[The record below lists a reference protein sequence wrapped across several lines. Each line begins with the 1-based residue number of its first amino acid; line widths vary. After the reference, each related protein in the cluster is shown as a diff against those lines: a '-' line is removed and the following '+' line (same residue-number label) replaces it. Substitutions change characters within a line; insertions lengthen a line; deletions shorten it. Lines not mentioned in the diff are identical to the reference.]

1 MNEEDLMDPNSG
13 MTEEERLAI
22 QARLEASIAKEREL
36 EERIA
41 ANESD
46 TFAQQQEE
54 QGTEELIQTPQGMV
68 EYGGQMYPAED
79 IEYETNLFGQK
90 VPFLKRDKAREEI
103 RESAES
109 GERQAEFEEN
119 LAGGS
124 EQVMGRISAPGTGLA
139 DFSVDAINLL
149 PGVKAPKIPKFEDE
163 ASQTIREI
171 SSVVLPTILLG
182 NAGVARLS
190 AASAGVKGAK
200 ASKLLNDPFVKWAGS
215 ALFNAGAGAGVD
227 YTVEFNQ
234 TDDNLAGFLK
244 KSYPRSLG
252 WIPDNIATLD
262 SDHPDVKRG
271 KNVMEGA
278 YLGITMDFIQGFQ
291 KLFGGVDATHRTI
304 KKGWKPENE
313 KAKAWFDRNVVIDET
328 PEDVVTRSAGKRTE
342 DLDELGGYNF
352 DRSVNPDEPVFGYH
366 DMYGYQESGIRSV
379 DDLGVVGA
387 SIDAVRVAKNYNSS
401 YGRVGSVMSEGALK
415 FANESGEN
423 GDLIIKGLA
432 STLQDAGKYSY
443 EYAPGKYATFDE
455 VMEVGEKLA
464 SDFYE
469 MDLQQLQRTITPGGR
484 YKGVKLQGE
493 NVSTGT
499 PELTDE
505 AYAGVM
511 GAIKKYMDDFVN
523 MDEARARAYVGTSVA
538 GQISDTAQGMRLTE
552 GSGSLQRAQEQI
564 LDRVEFLMS
573 QKGMTSYVRGR
584 SLNMLNLWGR
594 LTQKGTEAFDNAARK
609 RIENLIKG
617 EKDPTLAAMQ
627 RIANE
632 SKETVDGLRA
642 IKDANPE
649 MLTPLMMAYE
659 LTDGNVKTISSLN
672 NYIKQSTSIWSKAF
686 YDGQAEIPSVINRAF
701 YANVYNN
708 TLSAFSTPIKAIISG
723 GHLLVEKPIRQF
735 AGALGRGDGQRIR
748 RAMYQYSSALDS
760 IRRGFSYANQIF
772 KRSSLDPNVIA
783 VRDDVGLRNQ
793 KQLEVL
799 TAFADAKAANG
810 ELGPQV
816 LMEQINAMNDL
827 ADHPALRFGTRSMQ
841 AMDGFVQSMI
851 ADFEAKGRAFDNVT
865 KGGTGEFNAKAAEA
879 HYKEAHSK
887 MFNEDGI
894 ITDKAVQYAAG
905 EISMNLDNSFNDD
918 LSMLI
923 RRMPILKPFFLF
935 TKTPLNELA
944 LTASYSPLGFFFK
957 DLNAFRLPFDEMETE
972 RVMELLTARGVD
984 VSDPYQV
991 KGKYEEIRA
1000 DLKGR
1005 KAIGALATMSAVGLM
1020 LDDRLHGNGHY
1031 NRQVQ
1036 KTRREAGWKPRSIKG
1051 LDGKWYSYDGL
1062 GPITNYLALIADIGD
1077 NMDVLAP
1084 NDLGELLKRSSF
1096 VVAASFTDK
1105 TTLAGL
1111 EPLLDVVRGD
1121 VGAFNRWSSSF
1132 LTAATVKG
1140 SSQMAEIARLMDP
1153 GMKEINNDLTGMI
1166 TNRMPFLKG
1175 TLPVKYDWIDG
1186 GEVNV
1191 PDNFFAR
1198 IRNTYTPWKESG
1210 NISPEKQFLIDIEYD
1225 AVPTLQTDGRGT
1237 KLTNEQRSD
1246 LLDIIGKNKLFQRRI
1261 KKLMNHVDGKE
1272 FRRRF
1277 AEARAENTSPDTGD
1291 FLNIHR
1297 RLDDALRDA
1306 IQDALVSSRF
1316 KTTIMRKQEIQK
1328 RSQIYMRRGDV
1339 EGHKEYL
1346 EYVKKNFGI

>member
-1 MNEEDLMDPNSG
+1 MNEEDLMNPDSG

-22 QARLEASIAKEREL
+22 QARIEASKAKEREL
-36 EERIA
+36 AERIL
-41 ANESD
+41 ANETD
-46 TFAQQQEE
+46 AFAQQQIE
-54 QGTEELIQTPQGMV
+54 QGTDELIQTPAGMV
-68 EYGGQMYPAED
+68 EYGGEMVPAENV
-79 IEYETNLFGQK
+79 EYETNLFGQK
-90 VPFLKRDKAREEI
+90 VPYLKRDVARQEI
-103 RESAES
+103 RESAKS
-109 GERQAEFEEN
+109 GERSAEFAEN
-119 LAGGS
+119 LAGGT
-124 EQVMGRISAPGTGLA
+124 EQVMQRLSAPGVGMA
-139 DFSVDAINLL
+139 DFGVDAVNLL
-149 PGVKAPKIPKFEDE
+149 PGVKIPKVPKFEDE
-163 ASQTIREI
+163 VTQTIREM
-171 SSVVLPTILLG
+171 SSVVLPTIALG
-182 NAGVARLS
+182 GLGSARLAT
-190 AASAGVKGAK
+190 AASGIKNTRAA
-200 ASKLLNDPFVKWAGS
+200 KLLSDPIVKWAGS
-215 ALFNAGAGAGVD
+215 ALFNAGAGAAVD

-252 WIPDNIATLD
+252 WIPDSVATLD
-262 SDHPDVKRG
+262 TDSPDVKRG

-278 YLGITMDFIQGFQ
+278 YLGIAMDFVQGFQ
-291 KLFGGVDATHRTI
+291 KLFGGVDATHRSI
-304 KKGWKPENE
+304 KKGWKPEGE
-313 KAKAWFDRNVVIDET
+313 KAKAWFDKNIEIDAT
-328 PEDVVTRSAGKRTE
+328 PEDAITRSAAKRSD
-342 DLDELGGYNF
+342 DLDEVGGYNF
-352 DRSVNPDEPVFGYH
+352 DKSVNPDDPVFGYH

-387 SIDAVRVAKNYNSS
+387 SVDAVRIAKNYNTS

-432 STLQDAGKYSY
+432 STLQDAGRYSY

-469 MDLQQLQRTITPGGR
+469 MDLQQLQRTITPGGT

-505 AYAGVM
+505 AYSGVM

-523 MDEARARAYVGTSVA
+523 MDEARARAYVNTSVA
-538 GQISDTAQGMRLTE
+538 GQVSDTAQGMRLTE

-594 LTQKGTEAFDNAARK
+594 MTQKGTQAFDNAARK

-617 EKDPTLAAMQ
+617 EKNPTLAAMR

-659 LTDGNVKTISSLN
+659 ITDGNVKTITSLN
-672 NYIKQSTSIWSKAF
+672 NYVKQSTSVWSKAF
-686 YDGQAEIPSVINRAF
+686 VDGQAEIPSVINRAF
-701 YANVYNN
+701 FANVYNS
-708 TLSAFSTPIKAIISG
+708 TLSAFSTPIKAVISG
-723 GHLLVEKPIRQF
+723 GQLMVEKPVRQF
-735 AGALGRGDGQRIR
+735 AGAMSRGDGQRIR
-748 RAMYQYSSALDS
+748 RAMYQYSGSLDS
-760 IRRGFSYANQIF
+760 IRRGFGYANQIF
-772 KRSSLDPNVIA
+772 KRSAVDPNVIA
-783 VRDDVGLRNQ
+783 VRDNVGLKNKQ
-793 KQLEVL
+793 QLEVL
-799 TAFADAKAANG
+799 TAFADAKAAKG
-810 ELGPQV
+810 ELGPQM

-827 ADHPALRFGTRSMQ
+827 ADHPALRFGTRAMQ

-851 ADFEAKGRAFDNVT
+851 ADFEAKGRAFDKVT
-865 KGGTGEFNAKAAEA
+865 KGGTGEFSAEAAEK

-905 EISMNLDNSFNDD
+905 EISMNLDNAANDD
-918 LSMLI
+918 LSALI
-923 RRMPILKPFFLF
+923 TRMPILKPFLLF

-944 LTASYSPLGFFFK
+944 LTMSYNPLGLFVK
-957 DLNAFRLPFDEMETE
+957 DMNAFKLPFDEMETE
-972 RVMELLTARGVD
+972 KVMELLTARGVD
-984 VSDPYQV
+984 VSDPFQV

-1005 KAIGALATMSAVGLM
+1005 KAIGTLATMSAVGLM
-1020 LDDRLHGNGHY
+1020 LDDRIHGNGHY

-1036 KTRREAGWKPRSIKG
+1036 KTRRESGWKPRSIKG

-1062 GPITNYLALIADIGD
+1062 GPVTNYLALISDIGD

-1084 NDLGELLKRSSF
+1084 NDIGELLKRTVF
-1096 VVAASFTDK
+1096 VFAASFTDK
-1105 TTLAGL
+1105 TYMAGL
-1111 EPLLDVVRGD
+1111 EPFLDVARGD
-1121 VGAFNRWSSSF
+1121 VGAINRWSSSF
-1132 LTAATVKG
+1132 LTAAAVPG

-1153 GMKEINNDLTGMI
+1153 GMKEINNDLASMI
-1166 TNRMPFLKG
+1166 MNRMPFLKT
-1175 TLPVKYDWIDG
+1175 TLPKSYDWIDG

-1191 PDNFFAR
+1191 PDNMFAR
-1198 IRNTYTPWKESG
+1198 FRNAYTPWKESG
-1210 NISPEKQFLIDIEYD
+1210 EISPEKQFLIDIEYD
-1225 AVPTLQTDGRGT
+1225 AVPTLQTDGRGVA
-1237 KLTNEQRSD
+1237 LSNEQRSD
-1246 LLDIIGKNKLFQRRI
+1246 LLNIIGRDKLFKKRI
-1261 KKLMNHVDGKE
+1261 KKLMHNVDGKE
-1272 FRRRF
+1272 FRKRF
-1277 AEARAENTSPDTGD
+1277 KEARAAGTSPDTGD
-1291 FLNIHR
+1291 FLDIHR
-1297 RLDDALRDA
+1297 QLDDALRDA
-1306 IQDALVSSRF
+1306 IGDALAGSRF
-1316 KTTIMRKQEIQK
+1316 KTTIQRKKEVQR
-1328 RSQIYMRRGDV
+1328 RSQLYMRRGDV
-1339 EGHKEYL
+1339 KGHVEYL
-1346 EYVKKNFGI
+1346 NYIKTTYGI

>member
-1 MNEEDLMDPNSG
+1 MNEEDLMNPDTG
-13 MTEEERLAI
+13 LTDEERLAL
-22 QARLEASIAKEREL
+22 QASIEANEAEQREL
-36 EERIA
+36 QKQIA
-41 ANESD
+41 ANEAEAS
-46 TFAQQQEE
+46 AQQQIES
-54 QGTEELIQTPQGMV
+54 GTQELIQTPQGMV
-68 EYGGQMYPAED
+68 EYGGEMYPAED
-79 IEYETNLFGQK
+79 IEYETNLFGQQ
-90 VPFLKRDKAREEI
+90 VPFLKRDVAREEI
-103 RESAES
+103 RESAKS
-109 GERQAEFEEN
+109 GERQAEFEED
-119 LAGGS
+119 LAGSS
-124 EQVMGRISAPGTGLA
+124 EQVMERLSAPGAGLA
-139 DFSVDAINLL
+139 DFAVDSINLL
-149 PGVKAPKIPKFEDE
+149 PGVKAPKVPKFEDE
-163 ASQTIREI
+163 VTQSIREI
-171 SSVVLPTILLG
+171 SSVVLPTMALG
-182 NAGVARLS
+182 GLGVARLGT
-190 AASAGVKGAK
+190 AAAGVKGAR

-215 ALFNAGAGAGVD
+215 ALFNAGTGAAVD

-234 TDDNLAGFLK
+234 TDDNLTGFLK
-244 KSYPRSLG
+244 KSYPRTMG
-252 WIPDNIATLD
+252 WIPDNVATLD
-262 SDHPDVKRG
+262 TDSPDVKRG

-278 YLGITMDFIQGFQ
+278 YLGIAMDFLQGFQ
-291 KLFGGVDATHRTI
+291 RLFGGIDSTHKTLKWI
-304 KKGWKPENE
+304 PENE

-328 PEDVVTRSAGKRTE
+328 PEDVVTRSAAKRSE
-342 DLDELGGYNF
+342 ELDEVGGYNF
-352 DRSVNPDEPVFGYH
+352 DKSVNPNEPVFGYH

-387 SIDAVRVAKNYNSS
+387 SIDVVRIAKNYNSS
-401 YGRVGSVMSEGALK
+401 YGRVGSVMSEGALR

-455 VMEVGEKLA
+455 VKEVGEKLA

-469 MDLQQLQRTITPGGR
+469 MDLQQLQRTITPGSR

-505 AYAGVM
+505 AYSGVM

-594 LTQKGTEAFDNAARK
+594 MTQKGTAAFDNAARK

-617 EKDPTLAAMQ
+617 EKNPTLAAMQ

-659 LTDGNVKTISSLN
+659 LTDGHVKTIGSLN
-672 NYIKQSTSIWSKAF
+672 NYIKQSTSVWSKAF
-686 YDGQAEIPSVINRAF
+686 FDGQAEIPSVINRAF

-723 GHLLVEKPIRQF
+723 GHLMVEKPVRQF
-735 AGALGRGDGQRIR
+735 AGAMGRGDGKRIR
-748 RAMYQYSSALDS
+748 RAMYQYSGAIDS
-760 IRRGFSYANQIF
+760 IRRSFGYANQIF
-772 KRSSLDPNVIA
+772 KRSAVDQNVIA
-783 VRDDVGLRNQ
+783 VRDDLGLRNK

-799 TAFADAKAANG
+799 TAFSDAKAAKG
-810 ELGPQV
+810 DFGAQV

-827 ADHPALRFGTRSMQ
+827 ADHPGLRFGTRSMQ

-851 ADFEAKGRAFDNVT
+851 ADFEAKGKAFDRVT
-865 KGGTGEFNAKAAEA
+865 KGGTGEFNAKAAES

-887 MFNEDGI
+887 MFDEDGI

-923 RRMPILKPFFLF
+923 RRMPILKPFLLF

-944 LTASYSPLGFFFK
+944 LTASYSPLGVFMK
-957 DLNAFRLPFDEMETE
+957 DMNAFKLPFEEMETE
-972 RVMELLTARGVD
+972 KVMDLLTSRGVD
-984 VSDPYQV
+984 VSDPFEV
-991 KGKYEEIRA
+991 RGKYEEIRA

-1005 KAIGALATMSAVGLM
+1005 KAIGALTTMSAVGLM

-1036 KTRREAGWKPRSIKG
+1036 KTRREAKWKPRSIKG

-1062 GPITNYLALIADIGD
+1062 GPVTNYLALIADIGD

-1084 NDLGELLKRSSF
+1084 NSVGELFKRAMF
-1096 VVAASFTDK
+1096 VFAASFTDK

-1111 EPLLDVVRGD
+1111 EPFLDVVRGD
-1121 VGAFNRWSSSF
+1121 VGAINRWSSSF
-1132 LTAATVKG
+1132 ISAAAVPG

-1153 GMKEINNDLTGMI
+1153 GMKEINNDLTSMI
-1166 TNRMPFLKG
+1166 INRMPFLKS
-1175 TLPVKYDWIDG
+1175 TLPTKYDWIDG

-1198 IRNTYTPWKESG
+1198 LRNTYTPWKESG
-1210 NISPEKQFLIDIEYD
+1210 KISPEKQFLIDIEYD
-1225 AVPTLQTDGRGT
+1225 AVPTLQTDGRGV
-1237 KLTNEQRSD
+1237 KLTNEQRSE
-1246 LLDIIGKNKLFQRRI
+1246 LLDIIGKNELFKRRI
-1261 KKLMNHVDGKE
+1261 QQAMQSISGKE
-1272 FRRRF
+1272 FRSRF
-1277 AEARAENTSPDTGD
+1277 KEARADGTSPDTGD

-1297 RLDDALRDA
+1297 TLDKHLRDA
-1306 IQDALVSSRF
+1306 IQDAIVSSRF
-1316 KTTIMRKQEIQK
+1316 KTTIQRKQEIQK
-1328 RSQIYMRRGDV
+1328 RSQQYMRRGDT